1 MRLLILDRDGVINAE
16 SPQFIKSAEEW
27 IPIPGSLRAIC
38 RATQAGFRIFVV
50 SNQSGL
56 ARGKLDI
63 EELNGIHRVL
73 NQEVQHAGGR
83 IEGIFF
89 CPHAP
94 EADCRCRKPKTA
106 LLEAIAART
115 GADLRSAVF
124 IGDRASDM
132 EAALAVG
139 ARPILV
145 RTGHGGEYAD
155 TYAGESR
162 VTVCAD
168 LAAAVTLLMEEAA

>member
-1 MRLLILDRDGVINAE
+1 MRLLILDRDGVINVE
-16 SPQFIKSAEEW
+16 SPHFIKNADEW

-38 RATQAGFRIFVV
+38 RATQAGYRIFVV

-63 EELNGIHRVL
+63 EELNAIHRVL
-73 NQEVQHAGGR
+73 SQEVQQAGGR

-94 EADCRCRKPKTA
+94 EADCNCRKPKTA

-115 GADLRSAVF
+115 GADLRDAVF
-124 IGDRASDM
+124 IGDRASDI
-132 EAALAVG
+132 EAALAIG

-145 RTGHGGEYAD
+145 RTGHGAEYAPRF
-155 TYAGESR
+155 AAEPR
-162 VTVCAD
+162 VTICAD
-168 LAAAVTLLMEEAA
+168 LAAAVTLLTENAA